1 MASVRN
7 PHENAFLDASA
18 LFVIVKDRVT
28 AAKSR
33 DVSRGVSALQRL
45 RWSRHPMIPTF
56 MPATLSHTVC
66 SRSFFSLKSYYLF
79 ILL

>member
-7 PHENAFLDASA
+7 PPENAFLDASA

-33 DVSRGVSALQRL
+33 DVSRGVSAL
-45 RWSRHPMIPTF
+45 
-56 MPATLSHTVC
+56 
-66 SRSFFSLKSYYLF
+66 
-79 ILL
+79 